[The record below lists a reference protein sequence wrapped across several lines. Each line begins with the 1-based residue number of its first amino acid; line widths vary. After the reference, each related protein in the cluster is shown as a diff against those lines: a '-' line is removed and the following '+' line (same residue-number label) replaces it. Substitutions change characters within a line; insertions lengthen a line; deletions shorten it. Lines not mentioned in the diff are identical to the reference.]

1 MIAVITGVVTVG
13 GVEYP
18 VQVEVDLP
26 SPARRPDNEKREK

>member
-13 GVEYP
+13 GVEHQ

-26 SPARRPDNEKREK
+26 DPVKRPDKRKKK